1 MLNQY
6 ACLIRFF
13 ELIAYENKHPAE
25 ILEACDIMHLASL
38 YENLRNSPHMEKY
51 FQSQLNEIPFN
62 NKSAS
67 FGSRYGGE
75 RWNPELD
82 VDSIPEYMHFN

>member
-1 MLNQY
+1 
-6 ACLIRFF
+6 
-13 ELIAYENKHPAE
+13 
-25 ILEACDIMHLASL
+25 
-38 YENLRNSPHMEKY
+38 MEKY

-67 FGSRYGGE
+67 FRSRYGGE

-82 VDSIPEYMHFN
+82 VDSIPEYMNFN